1 MTGKEI
7 FAMLISKIKF
17 MPVRSKLWQISLGTI
32 LLGSLVSCK
41 TPSISVEQISEKHI
55 GKTVYVTGKVVHLA
69 PFVDNAAY
77 QLEDATSKVWV
88 VTSQANPKLGQQMT
102 IKGRI
107 EYQSLP
113 FAEQELGD
121 LYLVELE
128 HLDSSQSINNND

>member
-1 MTGKEI
+1 
-7 FAMLISKIKF
+7 MLISKIKF
-17 MPVRSKLWQISLGTI
+17 MLVRSKLWQISLGTI

-41 TPSISVEQISEKHI
+41 TSFISVDKISDKHI
-55 GKTVYVTGKVVHLA
+55 GKIVYVKGRIVHLA

-77 QLEDATSKVWV
+77 QLEDVTGKVWV
-88 VTSQANPKLGQQMT
+88 VTSQANPKLGQQIT

-128 HLDSSQSINNND
+128 HLDSSQVINNND

>member
-1 MTGKEI
+1 
-7 FAMLISKIKF
+7 MLISKIKF
-17 MPVRSKLWQISLGTI
+17 MPVKSKLWQISLGTI

-55 GKTVYVTGKVVHLA
+55 GKTVYVTGNVVHLA

-77 QLEDATSKVWV
+77 QLEDATGKVWV
-88 VTSQANPKLGQQMT
+88 VTPHVNPKLGQQIT

-128 HLDSSQSINNND
+128 HLDNSQAINNNN

>member
-1 MTGKEI
+1 
-7 FAMLISKIKF
+7 MLISKIKF
-17 MPVRSKLWQISLGTI
+17 MLVRSKLWQISLGII

-41 TPSISVEQISEKHI
+41 TSFISVDKISDKHI
-55 GKTVYVTGKVVHLA
+55 GKIVYVTGKIVHLA

-77 QLEDATSKVWV
+77 QLEDATGKVWV
-88 VTSQANPKLGQQMT
+88 VTSQANPKLGQQIT

-121 LYLVELE
+121 FYLVELE
-128 HLDSSQSINNND
+128 HLDSSQAINNND